1 MKCPSGNVFWHV
13 THVNRNRGLP
23 CVHRSYPEHC
33 HIPDKMLTST
43 PTTHLTHVTWHMSPD
58 TCHLTHVTWP
68 FDQCNNTNHSPD
80 EWADHHV
87 PLTWQWCWL
96 WHPFTWPMCWPPT
109 HLINVLNIIQPPD
122 KCWQWPF
129 SYSPDRQS
137 TTHSPD
143 KCNDHTAYSPD
154 ECCRWQPPRVGGC
167 QGEPGDHPRPTPA
180 QHTRDNP
187 CSRGAGPGDRH
198 RYWDNLWV
206 K

>member
-1 MKCPSGNVFWHV
+1 MSVRNSGNVFWHV
-13 THVNRNRGLP
+13 THVNRNRRLS
-23 CVHRSYPEHC
+23 CVHRWWPAH
-33 HIPDKMLTST
+33 PPL
-43 PTTHLTHVTWHMSPD
+43 TWHMSP
-58 TCHLTHVTWP
+58 
-68 FDQCNNTNHSPD
+68 DQCNNTNHSPD
-80 EWADHHV
+80 DHHV
-87 PLTWQWCWL
+87 PLMT
-96 WHPFTWPMCWPPT
+96 PT
-109 HLINVLNIIQPPD
+109 HLTNVLNIIPPPD
-122 KCWQWPF
+122 KGWQWPF
-129 SYSPDRQS
+129 SYSSDRQS